1 MTALARHSTAWFNA
15 LDAFMVERMYR
26 PFAWGLNDCCT
37 CAADWVVLARGADP
51 MADLQ
56 PLMVSLRESSPLRAQ
71 AIATRW
77 LAEQGGLLQVVT
89 QRMGEPLPGPM
100 AQIGDVALV
109 AHGQDRQSMGVCIGH
124 HVAAPG
130 PDGLQL
136 VSLSDALACW
146 RV

>member
-1 MTALARHSTAWFNA
+1 MNALDRHSTAWFNA
-15 LDAFMVERMYR
+15 LDAFMVDRMYR
-26 PFAWGLNDCCT
+26 PFDWGTNDCCT
-37 CAADWVVLARGADP
+37 CAADWVVLARGVDP

-109 AHGQDRQSMGVCIGH
+109 AHGQDRQSMGVCIGQY
-124 HVAAPG
+124 VAAPG
-130 PDGLQL
+130 DEGLQL
-136 VSLSDALACW
+136 VSLSSAQACW